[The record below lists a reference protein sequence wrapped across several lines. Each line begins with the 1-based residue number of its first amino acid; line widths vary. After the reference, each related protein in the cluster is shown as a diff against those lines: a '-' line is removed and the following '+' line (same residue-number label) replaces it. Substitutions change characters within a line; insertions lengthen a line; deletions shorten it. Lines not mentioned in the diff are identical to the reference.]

1 MNYYQTLQNLHD
13 YLNSSA
19 INQSFLKL
27 VLSNRV
33 NTKFKETPLL
43 AIGSYVDCL
52 LTSPHLKEDL
62 FIDDLDKRPSE
73 TIRGFLIQLRDIL
86 LSTGSS
92 IGELKDHK
100 DLVIQ
105 IARDANY
112 NSKWGDEAIWNAI
125 EKDGSTYWEFLLK
138 SNGKSILTKE
148 EKELSNKI
156 VSLTLDHHVTGK
168 YFIEQ
173 PNVDK
178 YFQKDIY
185 WTYNG
190 IDCKGLIDLLI
201 VEHETKSIYLVDIKS
216 TTVSSIEEWFRIC
229 KSKNYPFQL
238 AFYKEGIAQNFNLEG
253 YTIYC
258 RWMVLP
264 LKGEIFKPWI
274 IPCTDLM
281 LKTGKY
287 GYFKTKEITTDKEN
301 YSGTEWSFGFEYAL
315 SMYSNCL
322 GMGLKD
328 FDLLYN
334 IENGKMSEYM
344 TNQYFITK

>member
-86 LSTGSS
+86 LSTESS

-105 IARDANY
+105 IAKDANY
-112 NSKWGDEAIWNAI
+112 NSKWGDDAIWNAI

-148 EKELSNKI
+148 EKELSNRV
-156 VSLTLDHHVTGK
+156 VSLTLDHYVTGK

-190 IDCKGLIDLLI
+190 LNCKGLIDLLI
-201 VEHETKSIYLVDIKS
+201 VEHETKSIYLIDIKS
-216 TTVSSIEEWFRIC
+216 TTVSSIEEWFRVC

-238 AFYKEGIAQNFNLEG
+238 AFYKEGIEQNFNLEG
-253 YTIYC
+253 YTVYC

-281 LKTGKY
+281 LEVGKY
-287 GYFKTKEITTDKEN
+287 GYEEEKKIYVQGSKYLSDVSYPGYNTAINN
-301 YSGTEWSFGFEYAL
+301 YLWATRA
-315 SMYSNCL
+315 
-322 GMGLKD
+322 GLKD
-328 FDLLYN
+328 FDILYDT
-334 IENGKMSEYM
+334 EGGKMGEF
-344 TNQYFITK
+344 TADQYFITK

>member
-1 MNYYQTLQNLHD
+1 MNYYTDLETLKNYRD
-13 YLNSSA
+13 SPDIS
-19 INQSFLKL
+19 QSFLKR
-27 VLSNRV
+27 VLSN
-33 NTKFKETPLL
+33 NTKEFKETIPMLL
-43 AIGSYVDCL
+43 GSYVDCL
-52 LTSPHLKEDL
+52 LSSPHLKEDL

-73 TIRGFLIQLRDIL
+73 TIRGFLIQLGDIL
-86 LSTGSS
+86 LSTESS

-125 EKDGSTYWEFLLK
+125 EKDGSNYWEFLLK

-148 EKELSNKI
+148 EKELSNRV

-190 IDCKGLIDLLI
+190 LNCKGLIDLLI
-201 VEHETKSIYLVDIKS
+201 VEHETKSIYLIDIKS

-238 AFYKEGIAQNFNLEG
+238 AFYKEGVEQFLANG
-253 YTIYC
+253 YTVYC

-274 IPCTDLM
+274 IPCTNLM
-281 LKTGKY
+281 LKVGKY
-287 GYFKTKEITTDKEN
+287 GYKEN
-301 YSGTEWSFGFEYAL
+301 KKVYVEGDKHSFDVYYPGFNKAISFYRD
-315 SMYSNCL
+315 SVTK
-322 GMGLKD
+322 GLKD
-328 FDLLYN
+328 FDILYDV
-334 IENGKMSEYM
+334 EGGKMSEF
-344 TNQYFITK
+344 TADQYFITK

>member
-1 MNYYQTLQNLHD
+1 MNYYTDLKTLKNYRD
-13 YLNSSA
+13 SPA
-19 INQSFLKL
+19 ISQSFLKR
-27 VLSNRV
+27 VLSN
-33 NTKFKETPLL
+33 NTREFKETIPMLL
-43 AIGSYVDCL
+43 GSYVDCL
-52 LTSPHLKEDL
+52 LSSAHLKEDL

-138 SNGKSILTKE
+138 SDGKSILTKE
-148 EKELSNKI
+148 EKELSNRV

-185 WTYNG
+185 WKYNG
-190 IDCKGLIDLLI
+190 LNCKGLIDLLI
-201 VEHETKSIYLVDIKS
+201 VEHETKSIYLIDIKS
-216 TTVSSIEEWFRIC
+216 TTVSSIEEWFRVC

-238 AFYKEGIAQNFNLEG
+238 AFYKEGVEQFLANG
-253 YTIYC
+253 YTVYC

-281 LKTGKY
+281 LTIGKS
-287 GYFKTKEITTDKEN
+287 GYSEHKKIVTKGEKHTAIQ
-301 YSGTEWSFGFEYAL
+301 YSFGFDRAVSFYWD
-315 SMYSNCL
+315 SVTK
-322 GMGLKD
+322 GLKD
-328 FDLLYN
+328 FDILYDV
-334 IENGKMSEYM
+334 EKGRMSEF
-344 TNQYFITK
+344 TADQYFITK